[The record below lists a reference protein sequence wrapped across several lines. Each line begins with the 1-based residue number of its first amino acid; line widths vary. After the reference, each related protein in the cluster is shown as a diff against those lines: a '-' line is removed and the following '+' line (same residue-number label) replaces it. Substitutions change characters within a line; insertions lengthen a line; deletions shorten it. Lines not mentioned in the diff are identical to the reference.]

1 LERLAEGAS
10 NLRELALLAISQYK
24 EAQDQ
29 TYWDGRLQGMTSTVS
44 NETALREEVD
54 RLAQDNA
61 FLRALVRDFN
71 KISFEK

>member
-1 LERLAEGAS
+1 
-10 NLRELALLAISQYK
+10 
-24 EAQDQ
+24 
-29 TYWDGRLQGMTSTVS
+29 MTSTVS